1 MYVAGGVFSS
11 LCGMLAPLEYSTL
24 PSCLV
29 TACQIENSLHI
40 PCEADELTC
49 YCQGSPNHV
58 LSSIIDIKAVLQ
70 VVDTAAFAKSGAKIT
85 DFDVNNLKLSPK
97 GLEIKMT
104 AGVPAQGQ
112 DLDSIL
118 QHIRAKTLLIL
129 HRPPRMERIDKMQNR
144 GWQILS
150 S

>member
-1 MYVAGGVFSS
+1 M
-11 LCGMLAPLEYSTL
+11 
-24 PSCLV
+24 PSK
-29 TACQIENSLHI
+29 TE
-40 PCEADELTC
+40 P
-49 YCQGSPNHV
+49 V
-58 LSSIIDIKAVLQ
+58 LKQQCCLQ
-70 VVDTAAFAKSGAKIT
+70 VVDTAAFARGGAKIT

-104 AGVPAQGQ
+104 AGVPAQGL

-118 QHIRAKTLLIL
+118 QHIRAKTLLIMY
-129 HRPPRMERIDKMQNR
+129 RPPRMERIDKMQNR

>member
-1 MYVAGGVFSS
+1 M
-11 LCGMLAPLEYSTL
+11 PLEYSSL
-24 PSCLV
+24 SACLL
-29 TACQIENSLHI
+29 TACQTANSWHI
-40 PCEADELTC
+40 PGEADELMRG
-49 YCQGSPNHV
+49 CQGSPNHV
-58 LSSIIDIKAVLQ
+58 LSSVIHINAVLQ
-70 VVDTAAFAKSGAKIT
+70 VVDTAAFAKSGAKVT

-118 QHIRAKTLLIL
+118 QHIRAKTLRIL